1 MKTIKVLILHETEL
15 VLNMLDSIL
24 TDEPDLEIVG
34 QFQTLEDAREH
45 PTPFDVALVS
55 VSLPANG
62 AQTFL
67 DQLQENHPEAHAI
80 VIGMTES
87 KTQIL
92 KYIESGAD
100 GYVLKEHDVDDL
112 MERIRITAQDKGVV
126 SRRVARAMMDRL
138 SRLSEL
144 FSEVEDA
151 VGTPA
156 DLTPREEEVLDL
168 IGEGLTNQEIA
179 EELHIQLGTVKNH
192 VHSILVKLDVDD
204 REQAAAY
211 LALQE
216 REDENLE

>member
-1 MKTIKVLILHETEL
+1 MNTIKVLILHETEL

-34 QFQTLEDAREH
+34 RFQALEDALEH
-45 PTPFDVALVS
+45 PSPFDVALVS

-67 DQLQENHPEAHAI
+67 DQLQETNPEAHAI

-87 KTQIL
+87 KAQIL
-92 KYIESGAD
+92 KYIEAGAD

-112 MERIRITAQDKGVV
+112 MERIRITAQNKGVV
-126 SRRVARAMMDRL
+126 SARVARAMMDRL

-144 FSEVEDA
+144 FSDVEDA
-151 VGTPA
+151 IGTPA

>member
-67 DQLQENHPEAHAI
+67 DQLQENNPEAHAI

-87 KTQIL
+87 RTQIL

-138 SRLSEL
+138 SKLSEL

-216 REDENLE
+216 RGDENLE